1 MSFGRVQHGLSG
13 IDTGRIPI
21 TTNYIVDATDHAGT
35 NAKFT
40 STTRQSYTVPA
51 GTYWLLWGGQV
62 TRDANETLLV
72 DLNDGTN
79 IIMNL
84 ATAGAATGQT
94 DLLEDLPGNYH
105 MPMVLPAGYIVDI
118 TFGGAQGA
126 GAKATCV
133 VTEVTL

>member
-1 MSFGRVQHGLSG
+1 MPIGRVQQGFSA
-13 IDTGRIPI
+13 IDIGRIPI
-21 TTNYIVDATDHAGT
+21 TTNYIVDATSNAAT

-51 GTYWLLWGGQV
+51 GVYWILWGGQV

-105 MPMVLPAGYIVDI
+105 MPMILPAGYIVDI

>member
-1 MSFGRVQHGLSG
+1 MKVQYGAGSV
-13 IDTGRIPI
+13 DVGRIPL
-21 TTNYIVDATDHAGT
+21 TTNYIVDAADNAGT
-35 NAKFT
+35 NLKFT

-51 GTYWLLWGGQV
+51 GTYWILWGGQV
-62 TRDANETLLV
+62 TRDAAETLLV

-94 DLLEDLPGNYH
+94 DLLEDLPGNFT

-133 VTEVTL
+133 VNEIALS

>member
-1 MSFGRVQHGLSG
+1 MPIGRVQQGFSA
-13 IDTGRIPI
+13 IDIGRIPI
-21 TTNYIVDATDHAGT
+21 TTNYIVDATDNAAT

-51 GTYWLLWGGQV
+51 GVYWILWGGQV

-84 ATAGAATGQT
+84 ATEAGATGQT
-94 DLLEDLPGNYH
+94 DLLADLPGNYH
-105 MPMVLPAGYIVDI
+105 MPMILPAGYIVDI

>member
-1 MSFGRVQHGLSG
+1 MPVGIVKDGFGTKD
-13 IDTGRIPI
+13 IGRIAL

-126 GAKATCV
+126 LAKATCV

>member
-1 MSFGRVQHGLSG
+1 MSFRSGFQAGNLYQHA
-13 IDTGRIPI
+13 I
-21 TTNYIVDATDHAGT
+21 TTNYIVDTTSLGAG
-35 NAKFT
+35 NDKWT

-51 GTYWLLWGGQV
+51 GKVWILWGGQV
-62 TRDANETLLV
+62 TRDAAETLLV
-72 DLNDGTN
+72 DLTDGTN

-94 DLLEDLPGNYH
+94 DLLEDLPGNYT
-105 MPMVLPAGYIVDI
+105 MPLILPAGFIVDI

-133 VTEVTL
+133 VSEIPA